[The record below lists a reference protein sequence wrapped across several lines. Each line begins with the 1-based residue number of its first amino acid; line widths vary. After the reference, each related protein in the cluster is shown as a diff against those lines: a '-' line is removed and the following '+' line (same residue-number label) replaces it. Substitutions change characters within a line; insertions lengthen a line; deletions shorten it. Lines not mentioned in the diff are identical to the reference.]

1 MQLQFKN
8 NKNASE
14 FSNWLKGFKD
24 IQNSLLL
31 EIDLVENAFIAKCFP
46 SSKSIVRYS
55 KLSFEDAGFELLYIN
70 DNEKN
75 AVENWSET
83 YGSKFDGGNRVKI
96 GLYEMLPTF
105 INYINLFNDVPF
117 EMTIDFD
124 LCKQVQYIQDGKPYP
139 EYQVTDIV
147 FKSQLLTIHVAGSKI
162 SEFFYRCTDE
172 LFFNNVYS
180 VKDPVVFDIAQES
193 INNLIKVSSVT
204 KVAGKNSIKL
214 YTKTHEDKICLYAYD
229 YDNNA
234 YDYLLGTL
242 QGDAKCDNTYVVI
255 SRDNFINA
263 VKGIDS
269 NLQITLDQSSNAKLL
284 IGCGDAKVVVASIIG
299 A

>member
-31 EIDLVENAFIAKCFP
+31 EIDLIENAFIAKCFP
-46 SSKSIVRYS
+46 PSKSIVRYS

-75 AVENWSET
+75 AVENWNES
-83 YGSKFDGGNRVKI
+83 YGNKIDGGNRIKV

-105 INYINLFNDVPF
+105 INYINLFNDVSF
-117 EMTIDFD
+117 DMTIDFD

-147 FKSQLLTIHVAGSKI
+147 LKSQLLTIHVAGSKI

-172 LFFNNVYS
+172 LFFNTVCA
-180 VKDPVVFDIAQES
+180 VKEPVVFDIAQES
-193 INNLIKVSSVT
+193 INNLIKISSVT
-204 KVAGKNSIKL
+204 KAASKNSIKL
-214 YTKTHEDKICLYAYD
+214 YTKTHDNKVCLYAYD
-229 YDNNA
+229 HENST

-242 QGDAKCDNTYVVI
+242 QGNDKCDNTYVII

-269 NLQITLDQSSNAKLL
+269 NLQITLDQTSNAKLL
-284 IGCGDAKVVVASIIG
+284 IGYGDAKVVVASIIG